1 MREQN
6 VDPDE
11 IARFDQDASDWWDP
25 QGPFAPLHAINPLR
39 LDYIEQRSGPIRGR
53 RVVDVGC
60 GGGLLAEGLAE
71 RGAARVSGID
81 LAPETIEVAH
91 RHAQARFPFIE
102 YETVAAESF
111 AASRAGTF
119 DVVTCLEL
127 LEHVPDPAS
136 VIQACARLVRPGGS
150 VFFST
155 INRNTRAWL
164 LAVVAAEQVLGLV
177 PRGTH
182 NASAFIQPAE
192 LARWARQAGLDLED
206 LTGLHYNPVTRH
218 YRLGGDTRVNYLA
231 HCRRPEAT

>member
-1 MREQN
+1 MHEQN
-6 VDPDE
+6 ADPDE
-11 IARFDQDASDWWDP
+11 IARFDQDANDWWDP

-39 LDYIEQRSGPIRGR
+39 LDYIERRGGPIRGR
-53 RVVDVGC
+53 RILDVGC

-81 LAPETIEVAH
+81 LAPETIDAARE
-91 RHAQARFPFIE
+91 HARDHYPFID
-102 YETVAAESF
+102 YQTVSAESF
-111 AASRAGTF
+111 AASHAGTF

-136 VIQACARLVRPGGS
+136 VIHACATLVRPGGS

-164 LAVVAAEQVLGLV
+164 FAIVAAEQVLGLL

-182 NASAFIQPAE
+182 NAKAFIRPAE
-192 LARWARQAGLDLED
+192 LGRWARRAGLDLQD
-206 LTGLHYNPVTRH
+206 LTGLRYNPLTRR
-218 YRLGGDTRVNYLA
+218 YTLGGDIRVNYLA
-231 HCRRPEAT
+231 HCRRAEAA